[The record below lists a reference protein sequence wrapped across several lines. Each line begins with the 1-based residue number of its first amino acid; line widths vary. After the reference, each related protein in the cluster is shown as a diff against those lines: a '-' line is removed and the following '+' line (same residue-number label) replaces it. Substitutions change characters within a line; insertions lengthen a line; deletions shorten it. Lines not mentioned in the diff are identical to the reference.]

1 MPYIDAHVHVWS
13 DDTARYPRHGEV
25 LCPPNAPA
33 AFPPEEL
40 LRHARPAGVERINLI
55 QISFYGFDNSCM
67 LDAIA
72 QYPNT
77 FVGTAVIDPHAAHP
91 EAQMTELASRG
102 VRAFRIH
109 PRLSKQPAAT
119 WLQPHGYRAM
129 FATGA
134 NNRQAMSCLIDP
146 DAFPELDRMCTEFPA
161 TPVVIDHLCRIGAD
175 GVIRDT
181 DVNALCAM
189 AKHKNVMLKVGGF
202 YALGK
207 KAPPY
212 DDLAPLIRR
221 VVNAF
226 GPERCMWES
235 DSPFQVLAPHTYQA
249 STDLVRERLEFLSE
263 GDKEWILRKTAEAF
277 FFGQGWR

>member
-13 DDTARYPRHGEV
+13 DDTARYPRLGEV

-67 LDAIA
+67 LDAMA
-72 QYPNT
+72 RYPDV
-77 FVGTAVIDPHAAHP
+77 FVGTAVIDPFAPHLERTMAD
-91 EAQMTELASRG
+91 LAKQG
-102 VRAFRIH
+102 ILAFRIH
-109 PRLSKQPAAT
+109 PRLSKQPPAT
-119 WLQPHGYRAM
+119 WLRPEGYRAM
-129 FATGA
+129 FAAGA
-134 NNRQAMSCLIDP
+134 KNRQAMSCLIEP
-146 DAFPELDRMCTEFPA
+146 DALPELDRMCTAFPD
-161 TPVVIDHLCRIGAD
+161 TPVVIDHLCRVGAD
-175 GVIRDT
+175 GVIREI

-189 AKHKNVMLKVGGF
+189 AKHKNVHIKVGGF

-207 KAPPY
+207 KEPPY
-212 DDLAPLIRR
+212 DDIAPLIQR
-221 VVNAF
+221 VVQAF
-226 GPERCMWES
+226 GPQRCMWES

-249 STDLVRERLEFLSE
+249 SIDLLRERLDFLSA

-277 FFGQGWR
+277 FFAKP